1 MKSNNMFRDHMNSIY
16 SWFESWSECEQTVAL
31 YSLLM
36 RATTTQC
43 RFLSQVLSQRNYSD
57 ILELE
62 KEANQSAYIHNLCN
76 ESKESAISKLLA
88 HWPLLHTGNND
99 AKKEYLRLIPI
110 ILSYSK
116 ENGSHI
122 EDTRQLLSYS
132 LIHPACT
139 SEERSQFTMWIGQ
152 LEEIFTYGI
161 QQQQQQNSEKSSDT
175 NCWQEKHSEENHHT
189 PLHATYSAP
198 ARYPTK
204 PPLTRTH
211 AQLTRT
217 TSLVPPPSTLNVSI
231 NEWLSSSD
239 TQINR
244 IEHAPLSPQSSI
256 TSSGSSS
263 DTHQED
269 GPQPTRNSFLEGR
282 SGMRDVPMW
291 LKSLR
296 LHKYAYL
303 FQQMTYEEMMNLTEE
318 WLETQNVTKG
328 ARNKIVLSITKL
340 QERQAR
346 LRDMEKEIMDGAS
359 LIEALNEMKSML
371 NSPLKGF
378 NQQSESDNSIAE
390 NDIPSQ
396 FTRTMGK
403 VCTQLSVCSQPDD
416 QSCNLYMILIE
427 KCINHE
433 AFTDKQK
440 KLLASWKLQLQRVWQ
455 PQGYSK
461 YGHDRRKIGWGNT
474 FPMSTRGGIV
484 QKPVIRLQK
493 SGPQFTIGP
502 KRSIVGGTTSGH
514 APLQRNGSLNPDMFT
529 QPFLLEHGKTP
540 VTRTY
545 SAPLRSA
552 ASYGLTMSNFEQSST
567 DTAENYAQLDS
578 LCLSVTEHA
587 LGSLDMNDR

>member
-1 MKSNNMFRDHMNSIY
+1 MKSNNMFRDHMNSVN

-57 ILELE
+57 IAELE
-62 KEANQSAYIHNLCN
+62 KEANESAYIHNLCN

-88 HWPLLHTGNND
+88 RLPLLHTGNTD
-99 AKKEYLRLIPI
+99 AKKEYLRLIPT

-116 ENGSHI
+116 EHGTHI

-139 SEERSQFTMWIGQ
+139 SDERSQFTMWIGQ

-161 QQQQQQNSEKSSDT
+161 NQHKTSDKT
-175 NCWQEKHSEENHHT
+175 DINCWQEKHEENHHT
-189 PLHATYSAP
+189 PLHVTYSAP
-198 ARYPTK
+198 ARYPMK
-204 PPLTRTH
+204 PPLTRNH
-211 AQLTRT
+211 APLTRT

-244 IEHAPLSPQSSI
+244 VEHAPLSPQSSI

-269 GPQPTRNSFLEGR
+269 GPQPVRNSFLEEG

-291 LKSLR
+291 LKTLR

-303 FQQMTYEEMMNLTEE
+303 FQQMTYEEMMTLTEE
-318 WLETQNVTKG
+318 WLESQNVTKG
-328 ARNKIVLSITKL
+328 ARNKIILSIIKL
-340 QERQAR
+340 KERQER
-346 LRDMEKEIMDGAS
+346 LRIMEKEIMDGAS
-359 LIEALNEMKSML
+359 LVEALNEMKSML
-371 NSPLKGF
+371 NSPLKAF
-378 NQQSESDNSIAE
+378 NTQSESESSIAE

-416 QSCNLYMILIE
+416 HCCNLYMILIE

-440 KLLASWKLQLQRVWQ
+440 KLLASWKLQLQRIWQ
-455 PQGYSK
+455 PLGFSK
-461 YGHDRRKIGWGNT
+461 YGHERRNKIGWGNT
-474 FPMSTRGGIV
+474 FPMSMRGGIS

-514 APLQRNGSLNPDMFT
+514 APLQRNSSLNPDMFT
-529 QPFLLEHGKTP
+529 QSFLLEHGKTP

-552 ASYGLTMSNFEQSST
+552 QSYGLTMTNLDQSSS
-567 DTAENYAQLDS
+567 DNAENYAQLDS

-587 LGSLDMNDR
+587 LGSLDLNDR

>member
-1 MKSNNMFRDHMNSIY
+1 MFRDHMNTVY
-16 SWFESWSECEQTVAL
+16 NWFESWSECEQTVAL

-36 RATTTQC
+36 KATTTQC

-57 ILELE
+57 IVEQE
-62 KEANQSAYIHNLCN
+62 KEANESEYIQNLCN
-76 ESKESAISKLLA
+76 ESKDSAITKLLA
-88 HWPLLHTGNND
+88 HWPLLHTGNTE
-99 AKKEYLRLIPI
+99 AKKEYLKLIPM

-122 EDTRQLLSYS
+122 ENTRQLLSYS

-161 QQQQQQNSEKSSDT
+161 HQQNSEKSDT
-175 NCWQEKHSEENHHT
+175 NCWQEKHLPIEENNHT
-189 PLHATYSAP
+189 PLQSTFSAP

-204 PPLTRTH
+204 PPLRRTH

-217 TSLVPPPSTLNVSI
+217 SSLVPPPSTLNVTI

-244 IEHAPLSPQSSI
+244 VEHAPLSPQSSI

-263 DTHQED
+263 DTHHED
-269 GPQPTRNSFLEGR
+269 GPQPVRNSFLEER

-291 LKSLR
+291 LKTLR

-303 FQQMTYEEMMNLTEE
+303 FQQMTYEDMMSLTEE
-318 WLETQNVTKG
+318 WLESQNVTKG
-328 ARNKIVLSITKL
+328 ARNKIVLSISKL
-340 QERQAR
+340 KERQAR
-346 LRDMEKEIMDGAS
+346 LRDMEKEIMDGAP
-359 LIEALNEMKSML
+359 LIDCLNEMKSML
-371 NSPLKGF
+371 NTPIKAF
-378 NQQSESDNSIAE
+378 NHPVDVDNTIAIAE

-403 VCTQLSVCSQPDD
+403 VCTQLSVCSHPDD
-416 QSCNLYMILIE
+416 QCCNSYMILIE

-461 YGHDRRKIGWGNT
+461 YCNDRRNKIGWGNT
-474 FPMSTRGGIV
+474 FPLASRGGAV
-484 QKPVIRLQK
+484 QKPVVRLQK
-493 SGPQFTIGP
+493 FGPQFTIGP

-514 APLQRNGSLNPDMFT
+514 APLQRNSSLNPDMFT
-529 QPFLLEHGKTP
+529 QSMLLEHGKTP

-552 ASYGLTMSNFEQSST
+552 ASYGLTMSNLDQSS
-567 DTAENYAQLDS
+567 DNAENYAQLDS

-587 LGSLDMNDR
+587 LGSLDLNDR